1 MIMKFKKIITY
12 FVATMLALF
21 MAVAGIG
28 CDILT
33 GFTSSSEAE
42 AMNPVKK
49 IAMVAMPAKTEYIV
63 GEEFDPTGGTIT
75 VTYEDETTK
84 TIALTDE
91 DVELSSVNTN
101 KPGSKTVTVNYE
113 GKKCTF
119 KVVVNE
125 KQIAVTLVL
134 NYAGAENQTVQAE
147 PNEKMVVPEVE
158 RNGYT
163 LYGWYTDAACMIPFD
178 FNQKITDDLTL
189 YAEWKENGAT
199 YYTISYDLGYY
210 GVVPQT
216 FNKIIKLGSNAVLPS
231 IDTIRAEYS
240 FDGWYVA
247 PALTEKFTENT
258 VINGDVSVQAKWT
271 KTKIG
276 TSTYVFE
283 AEETDLTGK
292 VGPGISGTAQEEGMI
307 VRSASASNGKAV
319 SYLYKKGLSL
329 EFYIASDEAVS
340 DATITLSIAS
350 DVENISFTSTEYL
363 VTVNDKNMS
372 YNAVSYGSDIKVF
385 SDKIVINNVSLKKGA
400 NVIVLMTNNTKNPLG
415 EGGGT
420 YEATAP
426 MVDCIKITTSAV
438 LTWDE
443 NYGLPKSY

>member
-1 MIMKFKKIITY
+1 MKIKKIITY
-12 FVATMLALF
+12 FVATMLAVF
-21 MAVAGIG
+21 MAIAGIG
-28 CDILT
+28 CDMLS
-33 GFTSSSEAE
+33 GFTSSSETE
-42 AMNPVKK
+42 VTNPVKK
-49 IAMVAMPAKTEYIV
+49 IAMATMPTKTEYAL
-63 GEEFDPTGGTIT
+63 GEEFDPTGGTIK

-91 DVELSSVNTN
+91 KVELSSVNTN
-101 KPGSKTVTVNYE
+101 KTGTKTVTVNYE

-125 KQIAVTLVL
+125 KQISVTLVL
-134 NYAGAENQTVQAE
+134 NYAGAENQTVQVE
-147 PNEKMVVPEVE
+147 PNEKMVAPKAT
-158 RNGYT
+158 RSGYK

-189 YAEWKENGAT
+189 YAEWQEDGAT

-216 FNKIIKLGSNAVLPS
+216 FSKIIKSGSNAVLPS
-231 IDTIRAEYS
+231 IDTTRAEYR
-240 FDGWYVA
+240 FDGWYIA
-247 PALTEKFTENT
+247 PALTVKFTQNT
-258 VINGDVSVQAKWT
+258 VITGNVSVQGKWT
-271 KTKIG
+271 KTKTG

-307 VRSASASNGKAV
+307 VRSDSASNGKAI

-340 DATITLSIAS
+340 NATITISIAS
-350 DVENISFTSTEYL
+350 DIENLSFTSNEYL
-363 VTVNDKNMS
+363 VSVNDKNMS

-385 SDKIVINNVSLKKGA
+385 SDKIIIKNVSLKKGA
-400 NVIVLMTNNTKNPLG
+400 NVIKLITNNTRNPLG

-438 LTWDE
+438 LMWDE
-443 NYGLPKSY
+443 NYGLPKAY